1 MNMTHYLPIKFSN
14 TGKGYYFGT
23 DISDLKVG
31 EKVVAESIR
40 GLQVG
45 EVSGDAIEIKK
56 YKSELELKP
65 ILRRATDDD
74 ILIYNENIKRSQL
87 AMKIAMEEINRLNL
101 EMRPIDCEYALDG
114 TKLTIAYTAEDRV
127 DFRELLKVLA
137 GKFHCRIELRQ
148 VGSRDK
154 AKMVGGIGICGLPLC
169 CSHFLTTMEGISI
182 NRAKNQMLSLNIPK
196 LSGHCGKL
204 ICCLL
209 FEDDAY
215 TDLKKKFPPI
225 GTLYEKDGITFK
237 LLGINVISDTVKLE
251 SENELRFIPYK
262 ELLVYKKISKNEKPK
277 LPEQ

>member
-1 MNMTHYLPIKFSN
+1 MEVTHYVSIKFAP

-23 DISDLKVG
+23 EMSDLKVG
-31 EKVVAESIR
+31 DKVVAESIR

-45 EVSGDAIEIKK
+45 EVSGELQPISK

-65 ILRRATDDD
+65 IIRRATEDDL
-74 ILIYNENIKRSQL
+74 LIYDENIKRAKE
-87 AMKIAMEEINRLNL
+87 AMQISMIEINKLEL
-101 EMRPIDCEYALDG
+101 EMRPIDAEYALDG
-114 TKLTIAYTAEDRV
+114 SKLTIAYTAEDRV

-137 GKFHCRIELRQ
+137 ARFHCRIELRQ

-169 CSHFLTTMEGISI
+169 CSHFLSNIEGISI

-209 FEDDAY
+209 FEDDTY
-215 TDLKKKFPPI
+215 SELKKDFPPL
-225 GTLYEKDGITFK
+225 GSLFEKDGETFK
-237 LLGINVISDTVKLE
+237 LTSINVISKVVKI
-251 SENELRFIPYK
+251 ENPQEIRFIPLDELK
-262 ELLVYKKISKNEKPK
+262 EYRKVQRHNEKPE
-277 LPEQ
+277 L